1 MNQESAAINAKPTI
15 AAPIKEYGFNTPQ
28 RFFVGY
34 TLAVLV
40 DLTVLNL
47 FNEFWQYITVES
59 FSISLLVAILLQLLL
74 KLTIAAEHAI
84 ANYFKDKPGK
94 APKFYRAFC
103 TWLILFGSKFVMLE
117 AINLVFGDR
126 INFTGPVDGIVAF
139 FALVFG
145 ILIAEFIVSKIYFSL
160 EDKPKPAV

>member
-1 MNQESAAINAKPTI
+1 MSQESAVINAKPTL

-59 FSISLLVAILLQLLL
+59 F
-74 KLTIAAEHAI
+74 
-84 ANYFKDKPGK
+84 
-94 APKFYRAFC
+94 
-103 TWLILFGSKFVMLE
+103 LF
-117 AINLVFGDR
+117 R
-126 INFTGPVDGIVAF
+126 
-139 FALVFG
+139 
-145 ILIAEFIVSKIYFSL
+145 Y
-160 EDKPKPAV
+160 